1 LNVRK
6 VARIVLGVVALS
18 ACAQSTAEESAP
30 LSIEARIP
38 LGAVKG
44 RIDHLAIDVAHQR
57 LFVAELGNDSVGVV
71 DLAKRSVARNLT
83 ALDEPQGIA
92 YMPASDTLYVA
103 NGGDGSLRSFQG
115 AELVPVASIE
125 VGSDADNVR
134 IDQDRKQI
142 YVGYGNGAIAVIDAT
157 TGKRA
162 ANIRVKA
169 HPESFQLDAAGQNI
183 YVNVPDAHEIAVVDR
198 KTNAQVASWPT
209 IKLRANFAMAID
221 EANGRLLTVFRQ
233 PPTLAAMKLTGG
245 TGGTRVTTCGDADDV
260 FHDASRGLIYIS
272 CGEGYVD
279 VLRSDGTKY
288 SRVAQLKT
296 APGART
302 ALFAPSMDRL
312 YLAVRAEKDEPAAV
326 WVLRPVN

>member
-18 ACAQSTAEESAP
+18 ACAQSAAEESAP

-71 DLAKRSVARNLT
+71 DLAQRSVARNLT

-115 AELVPVASIE
+115 AELAPVASIE

-142 YVGYGNGAIAVIDAT
+142 YVGHGNGAIAVIDAA

-162 ANIRVKA
+162 ANIRLKA
-169 HPESFQLDAAGQNI
+169 HPESFQLDAAGQRI

-209 IKLRANFAMAID
+209 MELRANFAMAID
-221 EANGRLLTVFRQ
+221 ETNGRLLTVFRQ
-233 PPTLAAMKLTGG
+233 PPTLAAMQLTDG

-260 FHDASRGLIYIS
+260 FHDTRRGLIYIS

-279 VLRSDGTKY
+279 VLRPDGTKY
-288 SRVAQLKT
+288 SRIAQLKT